1 MVGGKR
7 PYLQSPPVLGAVGGD
22 DDAVFLG
29 RPEPQRQSE
38 VLAVFVHPVQE
49 PQVGLPVET
58 HGRLCQ
64 AQERGEQSLITL
76 ITSTGTDSNVGH
88 KVSPKLKHYCRQLT
102 ESS

>member
-1 MVGGKR
+1 MKADFPRPPRSEGLRSHDCGVVGGGKQ

-22 DDAVFLG
+22 DDAVLPG

-38 VLAVFVHPVQE
+38 VLAVLVHPVQE

-64 AQERGEQSLITL
+64 A
-76 ITSTGTDSNVGH
+76 
-88 KVSPKLKHYCRQLT
+88 
-102 ESS
+102 